1 MRRARPALRKRL
13 NELRPEEPGRRSA
26 GLGSI
31 VRGGGGRN
39 PGRDA
44 RPFHAYVF
52 DVTPIPRFAFRDAS
66 ASAGATAA
74 DSAEALCRDWYEAH
88 GGAVYNYYRFHLPQL
103 DVAEDL
109 TAETFLRVVR
119 AAARFDPAKGSAR
132 AWILTVARNV
142 LADWRRRARLRQYVP
157 IGALHDLVFE
167 APSPEERLLREEEVG
182 RLMDG
187 IATLSPADRELIG
200 LRYGSEL
207 DTAEMAG
214 ILGVSEGSVRT
225 RLWRALGRLR
235 EELTR

>member
-1 MRRARPALRKRL
+1 
-13 NELRPEEPGRRSA
+13 
-26 GLGSI
+26 
-31 VRGGGGRN
+31 
-39 PGRDA
+39 
-44 RPFHAYVF
+44 
-52 DVTPIPRFAFRDAS
+52 VTPLFTSSGSR
-66 ASAGATAA
+66 AGAEAQAA
-74 DSAEALCRDWYEAH
+74 GNAEALCHDWYEAH
-88 GGAVYNYYRFHLPQL
+88 GRAVYNYYRFHVPQP

-119 AAARFDPAKGSAR
+119 AADRFDSEKGSVR
-132 AWILTVARNV
+132 GWILAVARNV

-157 IGALHDLVFE
+157 LGTLHDLAVE

-207 DTAEMAG
+207 DIAEMAV
-214 ILGVSEGSVRT
+214 ILRVGEGAVRT

-235 EELTR
+235 DELTQ